1 MSEYL
6 KKVLVV
12 ELHNFHF
19 QMCFSIYFQF
29 QSTFLEIIVLAILM
43 LSPSPL
49 LFIVH
54 NSPSFLISWQ
64 SVQRKFRDKSVTYQ
78 PSIGL
83 GC

>member
-19 QMCFSIYFQF
+19 QICFSIYFQF

-43 LSPSPL
+43 LSPSSL

-54 NSPSFLISWQ
+54 NSYISFVL
-64 SVQRKFRDKSVTYQ
+64 DKLAERAKEI
-78 PSIGL
+78 P
-83 GC
+83 

>member
-12 ELHNFHF
+12 ELRNFHF
-19 QMCFSIYFQF
+19 QICFSIYFQF

-43 LSPSPL
+43 LSPSSL

-54 NSPSFLISWQ
+54 NSYISFVL
-64 SVQRKFRDKSVTYQ
+64 DKLAERAKEI
-78 PSIGL
+78 P
-83 GC
+83 

>member
-54 NSPSFLISWQ
+54 NSYISFVL
-64 SVQRKFRDKSVTYQ
+64 DKLAERAEEI
-78 PSIGL
+78 P
-83 GC
+83 

>member
-29 QSTFLEIIVLAILM
+29 QSTFLEIIVLVILM

-54 NSPSFLISWQ
+54 NSYISFVL
-64 SVQRKFRDKSVTYQ
+64 DKLAERAKEI
-78 PSIGL
+78 P
-83 GC
+83 

>member
-43 LSPSPL
+43 LSPSSL

-54 NSPSFLISWQ
+54 NSYISFVL
-64 SVQRKFRDKSVTYQ
+64 DKLAERAEEI
-78 PSIGL
+78 P
-83 GC
+83 

>member
-54 NSPSFLISWQ
+54 NSYISFVL
-64 SVQRKFRDKSVTYQ
+64 DKLAERAKEI
-78 PSIGL
+78 P
-83 GC
+83 

>member
-43 LSPSPL
+43 LSPSSL

-54 NSPSFLISWQ
+54 NSYISFVL
-64 SVQRKFRDKSVTYQ
+64 DKLAERAKEI
-78 PSIGL
+78 P
-83 GC
+83 